1 MLFRSAFDQILS
13 NLGGKPERV
22 LRMRFG
28 FGLNGPL
35 TLEEVG
41 QRFEL
46 TRERVR
52 QIESKALKR
61 LNHPRQR
68 DMLRG
73 WLRDEPA
80 GKALMSEP
88 RKEAENDDDAH
99 GPEIQSKPATEPRR
113 APEPRPIVQVDST
126 RQPTSMDRLLAEAA
140 ELGIP
145 VEIDC
150 GGESGST
157 WVNLTEARDVRT
169 RTLLR
174 RLLAHGF
181 AYSPGRGYW
190 R

>member
-1 MLFRSAFDQILS
+1 
-13 NLGGKPERV
+13 
-22 LRMRFG
+22 MRFG
-28 FGLNGPL
+28 FALDDPL

-41 QRFEL
+41 RQFEV

-52 QIESKALKR
+52 QIESKALQR

-73 WLRDEPA
+73 WLRDELE

-88 RKEAENDDDAH
+88 SKEAENDDDAH
-99 GPEIQSKPATEPRR
+99 GPEAVQSKPATEPRR
-113 APEPRPIVQVDST
+113 APEPWPIVQVDST
-126 RQPTSMDRLLAEAA
+126 RQPTAMDRLLAEAA

-145 VEIDC
+145 IENDR

-157 WVNLTEARDVRT
+157 WVNLIEASDART
-169 RTLLR
+169 RALLR
-174 RLLAHGF
+174 KPVAHGF
-181 AYSPGRGYW
+181 EYWPGKGYW